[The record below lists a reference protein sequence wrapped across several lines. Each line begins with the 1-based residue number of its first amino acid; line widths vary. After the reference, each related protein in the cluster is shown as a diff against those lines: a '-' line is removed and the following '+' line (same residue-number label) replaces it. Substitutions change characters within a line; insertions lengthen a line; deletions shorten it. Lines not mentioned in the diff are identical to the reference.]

1 MEITTTSLAHLGLVA
16 GIFDELDIADTIDS
30 AIPKNRDHNIP
41 HSTVIK
47 AMCLNGLGFNES
59 RLYLYPQY
67 FENLPTERLL
77 GDGVLQEH
85 LNDDVLGRTLDKIYE
100 YGCTEF
106 FNRIVS
112 ESMNHVSFGAHALHT
127 DTTNFSLHG
136 AYENSDP
143 DRNTIEIT
151 YGHPKDNRWDLKRFV
166 ISMVCDQ
173 QGIPLFVKTLSGNAS
188 DKKTLV
194 QTVKNIQKSLKLS
207 DEVYHIADSAIYSE
221 DNITELGERT
231 LWITRVP
238 ATINEA
244 KDLLDIDIELEACTA
259 ARYSYYEVK
268 SSYGGIA
275 QKWVLI
281 QSEEMKNDFFT
292 KNRVKTALRA
302 GLAIYFFVNEN
313 ERKEKTYDKNIE
325 KDLKAAQKSINKLK
339 KVEYAC
345 YEDAKRA
352 ANAWLSKHQRYQ
364 FEELSI
370 EAKSHRLNSKRGRP
384 KKGEEVETHY
394 SVKAKIVADE
404 QVIARKREKLGRFIL
419 ATNDPGLT
427 ADEILSYYKSQST
440 VERGFRFLKD
450 KNFHVSEVYLK
461 KESRIEALAMIMVLC
476 LFIYSIA
483 QRTLRQRLKEAGKFV
498 RNQVNKP
505 VQNPTMRWVFFLFRG
520 ITEATIRLGGTSERG
535 LANMTAELWDI
546 LSLMGKE
553 CEKYYV

>member
-1 MEITTTSLAHLGLVA
+1 
-16 GIFDELDIADTIDS
+16 
-30 AIPKNRDHNIP
+30 
-41 HSTVIK
+41 
-47 AMCLNGLGFNES
+47 MCLNGLGFNES

-67 FENLPTERLL
+67 FEKLPTERLL
-77 GDGVLQEH
+77 GDGVLPEH

-106 FNRIVS
+106 FNQIVS
-112 ESMNHVSFGAHALHT
+112 ESMNHVSFGAHVLHT

-143 DRNTIEIT
+143 DHNTIEIT
-151 YGHPKDNRWDLKRFV
+151 YGHPKDNRRDLKRFV
-166 ISMVCDQ
+166 LSTVCDQ

-238 ATINEA
+238 ATITEA
-244 KDLLDIDIELEACTA
+244 KDLLDTDIKLEACTDV
-259 ARYSYYEVK
+259 RYSYHEVK

-275 QKWVLI
+275 QTWVLI
-281 QSEEMKNDFFT
+281 QSEEMK
-292 KNRVKTALRA
+292 K
-302 GLAIYFFVNEN
+302 
-313 ERKEKTYDKNIE
+313 RKEKTYDKNIE
-325 KDLKAAQKSINKLK
+325 KNLKAAQKSINKLK
-339 KVEYAC
+339 KMKYAC

-352 ANAWLSKHQRYQ
+352 ANAWLSKHQSYQ

-370 EAKSHRLNSKRGRP
+370 EAKSRRMNGKRGRP
-384 KKGEEVETHY
+384 KKGEELVTQY
-394 SVKAKIVADE
+394 LVKAEIVADE

-419 ATNDPGLT
+419 ATSDTGLT

-450 KNFHVSEVYLK
+450 KSFHVSEVYLK

-483 QRTLRQRLKEAGKFV
+483 QRTLRQRLKETGKFV

-520 ITEATIRLGGTSERG
+520 ITEATIRFGEASEMG
-535 LANMTAELWDI
+535 VANMTEELWDI
-546 LSLMGKE
+546 LSLMGGE